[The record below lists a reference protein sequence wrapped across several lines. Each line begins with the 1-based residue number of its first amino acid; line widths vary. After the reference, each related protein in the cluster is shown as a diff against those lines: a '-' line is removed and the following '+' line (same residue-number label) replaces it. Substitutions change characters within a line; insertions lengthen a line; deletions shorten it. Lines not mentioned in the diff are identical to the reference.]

1 MEKRKH
7 SYTIAG
13 NVNWY
18 NHWKTVWRFLKKLKV
33 ELPCGPAI
41 PFLGIYPEKTLIKK
55 YTWTPLFIEALFTIA
70 TTWKQSKC
78 LSAEEQIKMWYVY
91 TVNCYQKKQGNSRK
105 TSTST
110 SLTTLNPLTVWITTN
125 WKILEEMG
133 IRDHL
138 TCLMRNLYAGEE
150 ATVRTLH
157 GTTNW
162 FEIGKGIQQGYI
174 LSACLFNYYAEYI
187 MWNARLDDSQ
197 AGIKLSGRNSNSLRY
212 AVHTL

>member
-1 MEKRKH
+1 M
-7 SYTIAG
+7 
-13 NVNWY
+13 
-18 NHWKTVWRFLKKLKV
+18 
-33 ELPCGPAI
+33 
-41 PFLGIYPEKTLIKK
+41 
-55 YTWTPLFIEALFTIA
+55 FIEALFTIA

-110 SLTTLNPLTVWITTN
+110 SLTTLNPLTVWITTH
-125 WKILEEMG
+125 WKILKEMG

-138 TCLMRNLYAGEE
+138 TCLVRNLYAGEE

-187 MWNARLDDSQ
+187 M
-197 AGIKLSGRNSNSLRY
+197 
-212 AVHTL
+212 